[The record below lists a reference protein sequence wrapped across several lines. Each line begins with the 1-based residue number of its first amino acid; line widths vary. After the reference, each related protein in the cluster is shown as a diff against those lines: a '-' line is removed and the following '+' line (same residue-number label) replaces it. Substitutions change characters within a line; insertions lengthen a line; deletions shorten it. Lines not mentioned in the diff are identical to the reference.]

1 LEKPVKSNASAADMA
16 SMLIPRSAYI
26 VSPSYDWVLFLLP
39 PVMALLLGYLI
50 KDTWVANN
58 IIEFAGYEQTLAGLL
73 M

>member
-1 LEKPVKSNASAADMA
+1 MA

-50 KDTWVANN
+50 KDTCVANN
-58 IIEFAGYEQTLAGLL
+58 IIEFA
-73 M
+73 